1 MAFAAERGPAEVLD
15 VVRYRD
21 GYGRVEDRAFHAFA
35 TVWVT
40 DGGGRYQDAVI
51 GNRDLARGDLIL
63 VFPGHRH
70 SYGTV
75 GDGRWSGIFTVFRG
89 GLFAELERA
98 GVMSRDRPV
107 LHPGA
112 DPILADVHQ
121 RLEQLIRA
129 GPPARAEAV
138 ASIHLLLARAHA
150 ADRDAT
156 ADPGDQELAR
166 AAHALLTADLAQPLD
181 PRDVARRLGVPW
193 ERLRKLLAREL
204 GEPPARLRIRRRI
217 EDAKRLLLDGR
228 TLAETAAALGYCDQ
242 YFFARQFRQVVGCAP
257 GAWRIRVRG

>member
-1 MAFAAERGPAEVLD
+1 MEPAERGPAEVLD

-21 GYGRVEDRAFHAFA
+21 GRSWVQDRAFHAYA
-35 TVWVT
+35 TVWIT
-40 DGGGRYQDAVI
+40 DGGACYQDAAV
-51 GNRDLARGDLIL
+51 GARELVRGDLIL

-75 GDGRWSGIFTVFRG
+75 GEGRWSGIFTVFRG
-89 GLFAELERA
+89 ALFADLERS
-98 GVMSRDRPV
+98 GLMSRDRPV

-121 RLEQLIRA
+121 RLEQLRLA
-129 GPPARAEAV
+129 GPLARAEAV

-150 ADRDAT
+150 ADRDA
-156 ADPGDQELAR
+156 ADDPGDQELAQ
-166 AAHALLTADLAQPLD
+166 AAHALLTADLARPLD
-181 PRDVARRLGVPW
+181 PRDVARRLGVSW
-193 ERLRKLLAREL
+193 ERLRKLLARQL

-217 EDAKRLLLDGR
+217 EDAKRLLLDGA

-242 YFFARQFRQVVGCAP
+242 YFFARQFRQVVGRAP
-257 GAWRIRVRG
+257 GAWRRSVRG